1 MKVATALALAAP
13 LLLATGALAQQR
25 QPEGNTA
32 AGAAMSG
39 AAAQS
44 TGTGQPGTATPQP
57 NLHSPTPPGARDTE
71 ARRRPEGNLGSGAA
85 MSGAQSQSMGTHPNT
100 GTTVP
105 APATQSPGGQ
115 GQRNQSPR

>member
-1 MKVATALALAAP
+1 MKLLTALALAAP
-13 LLLATGALAQQR
+13 LLAAGGAFAQQR

-32 AGAAMSG
+32 SGAAMGG

-44 TGTGQPGTATPQP
+44 TGTGQPGVATPQP
-57 NLHSPTPPGARDTE
+57 QLHSPAPPGASDTP

-85 MSGAQSQSMGTHPNT
+85 MGGAQSQGMGTHPNT

-105 APATQSPGGQ
+105 PPATQSPGGQ
-115 GQRNQSPR
+115 RR